1 MTNNGTPVS
10 TIRTALIRAL
20 AAAMLIS
27 PVACRMNSD
36 VATSDLAATVAD
48 AKSLVVTNE
57 NGSVEVVKDA
67 AATTMQ
73 VTAKIQC
80 VAESREAAEARVK
93 ATKLVA
99 ERGSDGRV
107 RVHVQFPP
115 RVPGVIVAYA
125 SGSYASEDGAA
136 VTIRAA
142 NLDGI
147 EVTSS
152 NGSIRSGAFGG
163 TAMFKTSNGSISVDS
178 HAGPL
183 TMKSSNGSITA
194 RSVGTPLVADTSNG
208 RVEIALAP
216 TATGNVKIATSNGS
230 VTLNVPAAWQGTI
243 KADTSNGSV
252 QMEDARQGVR
262 TNTVK
267 TDDDGASMAVGDATK
282 ANATIDTSNGTVKVR
297 VTPN

>member
-1 MTNNGTPVS
+1 MNNNAPRS

-27 PVACRMNSD
+27 PVACRINSD
-36 VATSDLAATVAD
+36 VATSDLTATVSD

-80 VAESREAAEARVK
+80 VAESKEAAEARVK
-93 ATKLVA
+93 ATKLIA
-99 ERGSDGRV
+99 ERGSGGRV

-136 VTIRAA
+136 IAIRAA
-142 NLDGI
+142 SLDGI
-147 EVTSS
+147 EVTTS
-152 NGSIRSGAFGG
+152 NGSISSGAFGG
-163 TAMFKTSNGSISVDS
+163 TAMFKTSNGSISVDG

-183 TMKSSNGSITA
+183 TMDTSNGTIKASN
-194 RSVGTPLVADTSNG
+194 VGTPLVADTSNG

-216 TATGNVKIATSNGS
+216 TATGNVKIDTSNGS
-230 VTLNVPAAWQGTI
+230 VTLDLPAAWQGTV
-243 KADTSNGSV
+243 KADTSNGTV
-252 QMEDARQGVR
+252 RMEDTRQGAR